1 VKTKK
6 SSRISSCS
14 IRINKNVIGLEHP
27 MKGTPILACASL
39 LAVVGPGTAA
49 KATVISDNQIKADL
63 KAAICE
69 QDWQDA
75 ITFSSRLM
83 ASSTITPEHRQELVT
98 WRHRFSQYAA
108 GGTYFD
114 HIPNCE
120 GYATYQGPKPADIA
134 AAQAAAEA
142 AAAAAARAS
151 AERIK
156 ADLKTAICLQDWQS
170 AVALSSQLMASSTI
184 TAEHRQELV
193 KWRYQFTQY
202 AASGTVFSEIPNC
215 GYNSSPDPKG
225 ESVSLPQSAPQS
237 TPLSAH
243 VSTPQSTPSAH
254 VSTPLSTPLNS
265 PQSTPQSAS
274 LSAPLNSPQS
284 IPLRASLNTPQSASL
299 LVPQSTPV
307 APARVTAAPS
317 APRPTAALPD
327 ATCYITYSDG
337 RTVNL
342 ESMCQ

>member
-1 VKTKK
+1 MA
-6 SSRISSCS
+6 I
-14 IRINKNVIGLEHP
+14 
-27 MKGTPILACASL
+27 
-39 LAVVGPGTAA
+39 VGHGTAA

-75 ITFSSRLM
+75 ITFSSCLM
-83 ASSTITPEHRQELVT
+83 ASSTITP
-98 WRHRFSQYAA
+98 
-108 GGTYFD
+108 
-114 HIPNCE
+114 
-120 GYATYQGPKPADIA
+120 
-134 AAQAAAEA
+134 
-142 AAAAAARAS
+142 
-151 AERIK
+151 
-156 ADLKTAICLQDWQS
+156 
-170 AVALSSQLMASSTI
+170 
-184 TAEHRQELV
+184 EHRQELV

-225 ESVSLPQSAPQS
+225 ESAFLPQSAPQSAPQS

-243 VSTPQSTPSAH
+243 VSTP
-254 VSTPLSTPLNS
+254 LSTPLNA
-265 PQSTPQSAS
+265 PQSAS
-274 LSAPLNSPQS
+274 LSAPLNAPQS
-284 IPLRASLNTPQSASL
+284 IPLRASLNAPQNAPQNTPQSASL
-299 LVPQSTPV
+299 RAPLSTPV

>member
-1 VKTKK
+1 MA
-6 SSRISSCS
+6 I
-14 IRINKNVIGLEHP
+14 
-27 MKGTPILACASL
+27 
-39 LAVVGPGTAA
+39 VGHGTAA

-75 ITFSSRLM
+75 ITFSS
-83 ASSTITPEHRQELVT
+83 
-98 WRHRFSQYAA
+98 
-108 GGTYFD
+108 
-114 HIPNCE
+114 C
-120 GYATYQGPKPADIA
+120 
-134 AAQAAAEA
+134 
-142 AAAAAARAS
+142 
-151 AERIK
+151 
-156 ADLKTAICLQDWQS
+156 
-170 AVALSSQLMASSTI
+170 LMASSTI

-225 ESVSLPQSAPQS
+225 ESAFLPQ
-237 TPLSAH
+237 
-243 VSTPQSTPSAH
+243 
-254 VSTPLSTPLNS
+254 
-265 PQSTPQSAS
+265 
-274 LSAPLNSPQS
+274 
-284 IPLRASLNTPQSASL
+284 NTPQSASL
-299 LVPQSTPV
+299 RAPLSTPV

>member
-1 VKTKK
+1 MA
-6 SSRISSCS
+6 I
-14 IRINKNVIGLEHP
+14 
-27 MKGTPILACASL
+27 
-39 LAVVGPGTAA
+39 VGHGTAA

-75 ITFSSRLM
+75 ITFSS
-83 ASSTITPEHRQELVT
+83 
-98 WRHRFSQYAA
+98 
-108 GGTYFD
+108 
-114 HIPNCE
+114 C
-120 GYATYQGPKPADIA
+120 
-134 AAQAAAEA
+134 
-142 AAAAAARAS
+142 
-151 AERIK
+151 
-156 ADLKTAICLQDWQS
+156 
-170 AVALSSQLMASSTI
+170 LMASSTI

-225 ESVSLPQSAPQS
+225 ESAFLPQSAPQS

-243 VSTPQSTPSAH
+243 VSTP
-254 VSTPLSTPLNS
+254 LSTPLNA
-265 PQSTPQSAS
+265 PQSAS
-274 LSAPLNSPQS
+274 LSAPLNAPQS
-284 IPLRASLNTPQSASL
+284 IPLRASLNAPQNAPQNTPQSASL
-299 LVPQSTPV
+299 RAPLSTPV

>member
-1 VKTKK
+1 
-6 SSRISSCS
+6 
-14 IRINKNVIGLEHP
+14 
-27 MKGTPILACASL
+27 M
-39 LAVVGPGTAA
+39 AVVGHGTAA

-75 ITFSSRLM
+75 ITFSS
-83 ASSTITPEHRQELVT
+83 
-98 WRHRFSQYAA
+98 
-108 GGTYFD
+108 
-114 HIPNCE
+114 C
-120 GYATYQGPKPADIA
+120 
-134 AAQAAAEA
+134 
-142 AAAAAARAS
+142 
-151 AERIK
+151 
-156 ADLKTAICLQDWQS
+156 
-170 AVALSSQLMASSTI
+170 LMASSTI

-225 ESVSLPQSAPQS
+225 ESAFLPQSAPQS

-243 VSTPQSTPSAH
+243 VSTP
-254 VSTPLSTPLNS
+254 LSTPLNA
-265 PQSTPQSAS
+265 PQSAS
-274 LSAPLNSPQS
+274 LSAPLNAPQS
-284 IPLRASLNTPQSASL
+284 KPLRASLNAPQNTPQNTPQSASL
-299 LVPQSTPV
+299 RAPLSTPV

>member
-1 VKTKK
+1 
-6 SSRISSCS
+6 
-14 IRINKNVIGLEHP
+14 

-225 ESVSLPQSAPQS
+225 ESASLPQSAPQSAPQSVPQS

-265 PQSTPQSAS
+265 PQSTPQSTPQSAS
-274 LSAPLNSPQS
+274 LSAPLNTPQS
-284 IPLRASLNTPQSASL
+284 IPLRASLNTPQNTPQSASL
-299 LVPQSTPV
+299 RGPQSTPV

>member
-1 VKTKK
+1 
-6 SSRISSCS
+6 
-14 IRINKNVIGLEHP
+14 
-27 MKGTPILACASL
+27 M
-39 LAVVGPGTAA
+39 AVVGHGTAA

-75 ITFSSRLM
+75 ITFSS
-83 ASSTITPEHRQELVT
+83 
-98 WRHRFSQYAA
+98 
-108 GGTYFD
+108 
-114 HIPNCE
+114 C
-120 GYATYQGPKPADIA
+120 
-134 AAQAAAEA
+134 
-142 AAAAAARAS
+142 
-151 AERIK
+151 
-156 ADLKTAICLQDWQS
+156 
-170 AVALSSQLMASSTI
+170 LMASSTI

-215 GYNSSPDPKG
+215 GYNSSPDPQG
-225 ESVSLPQSAPQS
+225 ESAFLPQSAPQS

-243 VSTPQSTPSAH
+243 VSTP
-254 VSTPLSTPLNS
+254 LSTPLNA
-265 PQSTPQSAS
+265 PQSAS
-274 LSAPLNSPQS
+274 LSAPLNAPQS
-284 IPLRASLNTPQSASL
+284 KPLRASLNAPQNTPQNTPQSASL
-299 LVPQSTPV
+299 RAPLSTPV

>member
-1 VKTKK
+1 MA
-6 SSRISSCS
+6 I
-14 IRINKNVIGLEHP
+14 
-27 MKGTPILACASL
+27 
-39 LAVVGPGTAA
+39 VGHGTAA

-75 ITFSSRLM
+75 ITFSS
-83 ASSTITPEHRQELVT
+83 
-98 WRHRFSQYAA
+98 
-108 GGTYFD
+108 
-114 HIPNCE
+114 C
-120 GYATYQGPKPADIA
+120 
-134 AAQAAAEA
+134 
-142 AAAAAARAS
+142 
-151 AERIK
+151 
-156 ADLKTAICLQDWQS
+156 
-170 AVALSSQLMASSTI
+170 LMASSTI

-225 ESVSLPQSAPQS
+225 ESAFLPQSAPQS

-243 VSTPQSTPSAH
+243 VSTP
-254 VSTPLSTPLNS
+254 LSTPLNA
-265 PQSTPQSAS
+265 PQSAA
-274 LSAPLNSPQS
+274 LSAPLNAPQS
-284 IPLRASLNTPQSASL
+284 IPLRASLNAPQNAPQNTPQSASL
-299 LVPQSTPV
+299 RAPLSTPV

>member
-1 VKTKK
+1 
-6 SSRISSCS
+6 
-14 IRINKNVIGLEHP
+14 
-27 MKGTPILACASL
+27 MKATPILACASL

-120 GYATYQGPKPADIA
+120 GYATYQGPKPADTA

-225 ESVSLPQSAPQS
+225 ESASLPQSAPQSAPQS

-254 VSTPLSTPLNS
+254 VSTPLSTP
-265 PQSTPQSAS
+265 QSTPQSA
-274 LSAPLNSPQS
+274 PLNAPQS
-284 IPLRASLNTPQSASL
+284 MPLRASLNVPQNMPQSASL
-299 LVPQSTPV
+299 HAPQSTPV